1 MEYSNSFDNLLEV
14 DNSEGDGRMKWKKK
28 KKTLLNG
35 ETNSDKRGYNWA
47 VISGKYSEELGSNL
61 I

>member
-1 MEYSNSFDNLLEV
+1 MEE
-14 DNSEGDGRMKWKKK
+14 K